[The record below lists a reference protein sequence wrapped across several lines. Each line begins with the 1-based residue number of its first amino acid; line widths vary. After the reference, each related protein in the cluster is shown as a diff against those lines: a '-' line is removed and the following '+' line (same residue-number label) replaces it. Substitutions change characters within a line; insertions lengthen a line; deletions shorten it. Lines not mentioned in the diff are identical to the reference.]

1 MAAEDTNLAEIHE
14 PRVVMLTEEQ
24 LVAVVRRV
32 VKQVIAEEKEG
43 IAKTVQEIFLA
54 QFGRSALF
62 NLLKL
67 AGWVVVGTAILL
79 AGKGVLPK

>member
-1 MAAEDTNLAEIHE
+1 MAETEHE
-14 PRVVMLTEEQ
+14 PRVIVLTEEQ
-24 LVAVVRRV
+24 LEAVVRRV
-32 VKQVIAEEKEG
+32 VVRVLDEQREPL
-43 IAKTVQEIFLA
+43 AKSVQDIFLA

-67 AGWVVVGTAILL
+67 AGWVVVGLAVVL

>member
-1 MAAEDTNLAEIHE
+1 MGGEDMTPPPDRE
-14 PRVVMLTEEQ
+14 PRLIVLTEEQ

-32 VKQVIAEEKEG
+32 VKQVIEEEREE
-43 IAKTVQEIFLA
+43 IANGVQDIFLA
-54 QFGRSALF
+54 QFGRSALY

-67 AGWVVVGTAILL
+67 AGLVVVGLAVVL